1 MAKGFKT
8 PSMAIEKE
16 GFFGLITLSW
26 VHDQLSRQG
35 SIFASQREAKVLT
48 WNQVDL
54 MSKMVRAKN
63 STNAC
68 QVKEL
73 ALGSEEEALPIPL
86 NIDSH
91 LEGKDSLG
99 IPISH
104 YTI

>member
-8 PSMAIEKE
+8 PSMAIEEE

-26 VHDQLSRQG
+26 VHDQVSRRG

-54 MSKMVRAKN
+54 MSKMVRAKI

-68 QVKEL
+68 QSKRASVSK
-73 ALGSEEEALPIPL
+73 
-86 NIDSH
+86 
-91 LEGKDSLG
+91 
-99 IPISH
+99 
-104 YTI
+104 